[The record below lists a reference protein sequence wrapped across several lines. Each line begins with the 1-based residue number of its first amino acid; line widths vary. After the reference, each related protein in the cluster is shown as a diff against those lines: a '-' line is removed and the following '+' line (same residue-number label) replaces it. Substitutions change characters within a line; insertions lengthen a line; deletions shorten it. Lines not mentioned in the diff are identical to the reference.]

1 MKQTYFLLL
10 LLVSPMLIFAQ
21 SGTLDSSFGTDGI
34 VTTAISPKYNNVAT
48 TMVQADGKILVAGHA
63 GTSSTYQMTIVRY
76 NTDGSLDSSFGNG
89 GTLGFNVGPLKSFI
103 MDLAQQPDGK
113 ILIGGRTWD
122 DVSGNFALVR
132 LKEDGSFDDT
142 FGTNGVAYITT
153 AENDVAEAM
162 SLLDDGK
169 ILMAGYKNDNFTVA
183 KFSADGS
190 VDTTFGVDGWSV
202 LTYDNASSYATA
214 MAIQNDGKIVISGF
228 GLTGENRFQ
237 IAAARLNVDG
247 SADNSFGTEGKVAFN
262 VGDWNDFG
270 EGIALQDDGKILI
283 GGHKWIANA
292 QQRHDLFVARLNTD
306 GSIDTSYGNNGVGT
320 ARLVDGANYAS
331 DMVLQADGKTVLA
344 GSTALNGEY
353 KMALVRFTT
362 DGNLDS
368 TFGAAGDGMVSIDN
382 VGLEDYGRAV
392 ALQADQKIILAGDF
406 YTFSG
411 MESEFVVARFLNDGT
426 AATEDFQNADFRLY
440 PNPAREQLTIEMK
453 DASSTY
459 QLEIIDMLGKK
470 VYNTKIQ
477 KVGHIDV
484 SALASGT
491 YLVKL
496 NSNSQTSTVRF
507 VKQ

>member
-1 MKQTYFLLL
+1 MKQTYFLFL
-10 LLVSPMLIFAQ
+10 LLVSPMLVFAQ
-21 SGTLDSSFGTDGI
+21 SGTLDPTFGTDGI
-34 VTTAISPKYNNVAT
+34 LTTAISPKYNNVAT
-48 TMVQADGKILVAGHA
+48 TLVQNNGKILVAGDA
-63 GTSSTYQMTIVRY
+63 GTPSTYQMTIVRY
-76 NTDGSLDSSFGNG
+76 NEDGSLDTSFGNG

-132 LKEDGSFDDT
+132 LNEDGSFDDT
-142 FGTNGVAYITT
+142 FGTNGISYITT
-153 AENDVAEAM
+153 TENDVAEAM

-169 ILMAGYKNDNFTVA
+169 IVMAGYRNNNFVVA
-183 KFSADGS
+183 KFNADGS
-190 VDTTFGVDGWSV
+190 VDTTFGVDGWTS
-202 LTYDNASSYATA
+202 LTYDDASSYAR
-214 MAIQNDGKIVISGF
+214 AIAVKNDGKIVISGF
-228 GLTGENRFQ
+228 GLTGGNRFQ
-237 IAAARLNVDG
+237 IAVARFNVDG
-247 SADNSFGTEGKVAFN
+247 SADSSFGTNGKLAFN
-262 VGDWNDFG
+262 VGDWNDFS
-270 EGIALQDDGKILI
+270 EAVALQADGKILI

-306 GSIDTSYGNNGVGT
+306 GSLDSTYGTDGVAT

-331 DMVLQADGKTVLA
+331 DMVLQADGKPILI
-344 GSTALNGEY
+344 GSTTFNGEY
-353 KMALVRFTT
+353 KMAMVRFDT

-368 TFGAAGDGMVSIDN
+368 TFGAAGNGMVSIDN

-392 ALQADQKIILAGDF
+392 ALQADEKIILAGDF

-440 PNPAREQLTIEMK
+440 PNPAREQLTIEMT
-453 DASSTY
+453 DASATY

-470 VYNTKIQ
+470 VYNTQIQ
-477 KVGHIDV
+477 NTGQVDV
-484 SALASGT
+484 SNLSSGT
-491 YLVKL
+491 YLMKL
-496 NSNSQTSTVRF
+496 NSNAQSSTVRF